1 MEVKATIIFLKKL
14 DVLVKKEIISYAQ
27 YRHLRCIYKK
37 EPLNHKIRPHKI
49 QCNKNDNIIS
59 LSIPNTQIRLL
70 VLILCKPKK
79 AIFVWI
85 GKHRE
90 YETIIKD
97 SRNCKKITFNCDKS
111 EANNITSA

>member
-1 MEVKATIIFLKKL
+1 LEVKATIIFLKKL
-14 DVLVKKEIISYAQ
+14 DALIAKGILSSAQ

-37 EPLNHKIRPHKI
+37 EPLHHKIRPHKI
-49 QCNKNDNIIS
+49 QCNKHDTIVS

-97 SRNCKKITFNCDKS
+97 KRNCKKITFNCDKS
-111 EANNITSA
+111 QTENIVSA

>member
-1 MEVKATIIFLKKL
+1 MEVKATTIFFKKL
-14 DVLVKKEIISYAQ
+14 DNLIDKKIISYAQ
-27 YRHLRCIYKK
+27 YHHLRCIYKK

-49 QCNKNDNIIS
+49 QCDKNYNIIS
-59 LSIPNTQIRLL
+59 LSIPNTQIRIL

-97 SRNCKKITFNCDKS
+97 KRNCKRITFNCEKS
-111 EANNITSA
+111 ENTNLVLA

>member
-1 MEVKATIIFLKKL
+1 MEVKATTIFFKKL
-14 DVLVKKEIISYAQ
+14 DNLIKKEIISYAQ

-37 EPLNHKIRPHKI
+37 EPLHHKIRSHKI
-49 QCNKNDNIIS
+49 QCNEKYNILS
-59 LSIPNTQIRLL
+59 LSIPNTQIRIL

-97 SRNCKKITFNCDKS
+97 KRNCKRITFNCEKAES
-111 EANNITSA
+111 SNLSFA